1 MITANESQSIFDIG
15 KYYVVLPN
23 DDLIQSKR
31 RKKYL
36 KFKKFKSMKYGFS
49 YSSENNSYFL
59 NLKDLKKVVKK
70 YTKL

>member
-31 RKKYL
+31 KKKYL

-49 YSSENNSYFL
+49 YFSENNPDFL
-59 NLKDLKKVVKK
+59 SLKDLTRIVKK
-70 YTKL
+70 YLKK

>member
-1 MITANESQSIFDIG
+1 MIVAHESQSIFDIE

-36 KFKKFKSMKYGFS
+36 KFKKFKSMKYVFR
-49 YSSENNSYFL
+49 YSSENNFDFL
-59 NLKDLKKVVKK
+59 SLKDLTRIVKK
-70 YTKL
+70 YLKK

>member
-49 YSSENNSYFL
+49 YSSENHPDFL
-59 NLKDLKKVVKK
+59 SLKDLTRIVKK
-70 YTKL
+70 YLKK

>member
-36 KFKKFKSMKYGFS
+36 KFKKFKSTKYGFS
-49 YSSENNSYFL
+49 YSSENHPDFL
-59 NLKDLKKVVKK
+59 SLKDLTRIVKK
-70 YTKL
+70 YLKK

>member
-1 MITANESQSIFDIG
+1 MITAIFDIG

-31 RKKYL
+31 KKKYL

-49 YSSENNSYFL
+49 YSSENNSCFFKFKRSY
-59 NLKDLKKVVKK
+59 
-70 YTKL
+70 

>member
-1 MITANESQSIFDIG
+1 MITANESQSIFDIE

-23 DDLIQSKR
+23 DDLIQSKG

-49 YSSENNSYFL
+49 YSSENNSDFL
-59 NLKDLKKVVKK
+59 SLKDLTRIVKK
-70 YTKL
+70 YLKK